1 MGVKSQVKNGGWG
14 ALGVYLYSLFAFL
27 YWNVPLVSTDRLAL
41 AVATIPALTV
51 MFVVVVANNW
61 LNDYW
66 AGGNLKHSTETIA
79 RITGEND
86 FYDSAPQDVKD
97 SVDEF
102 DELAFGHHVAIL
114 SGILLAAAVLVTGY
128 MVAGVI
134 GMVFSVA
141 IAAVLLRALSV
152 RSYRELNR
160 LAKQMSVPYEENYEN
175 Q

>member
-1 MGVKSQVKNGGWG
+1 MGVRSQIKNGGWG

-27 YWNVPLVSTDRLAL
+27 YWDVPLISTDRLAL
-41 AVATIPALTV
+41 AAATIPALAV
-51 MFVVVVANNW
+51 MFTVVVTNDW

-66 AGGNLKHSTETIA
+66 AGGNLKRSTETIA
-79 RITGEND
+79 KITGEND
-86 FYDSAPQDVKD
+86 FYDSAPQEVKD

-102 DELAFGHHVAIL
+102 DELAYGHHVAIL
-114 SGILLAAAVLVTGY
+114 SGIILAVAVPVTGY
-128 MVAGVI
+128 VVAGNIGVI
-134 GMVFSVA
+134 LGVVTA
-141 IAAVLLRALSV
+141 PVLLRALSI